1 MLFLAN
7 TESCATTVRKCLSEH
22 TWTTCRL
29 SQSNLHQSLSCSRIV
44 LYFFFAA
51 NDQNSTHFFHT
62 MGNCLGAE
70 DVTHNN
76 TAPDKKEKKGIKVL
90 LLGAGESGKSTIF
103 KQMKIINQN
112 GYNQDECIMFRDII
126 FGNIIK
132 SMKALVA
139 ASVSLGIPL
148 ETQDNIVCFDSVRN
162 VCARSLLS
170 NDNSNNFAAKSTTT

>member
-1 MLFLAN
+1 MRHNGAKMSVGTYLDNLSVVAVKFAPITQLF
-7 TESCATTVRKCLSEH
+7 TDC
-22 TWTTCRL
+22 
-29 SQSNLHQSLSCSRIV
+29 SL
-44 LYFFFAA
+44 LFFAA